1 MKTVNTLAIS
11 EIKRRGMAA
20 IKAGLRLGPLH
31 ITKRNKVAA
40 VILSEDDYQR
50 LSGKNRAVMP
60 GMSAVQWLLAQPSL
74 NQRSKKQMDAT
85 LRSQRAW

>member
-11 EIKRRGMAA
+11 EIKRRGMTA
-20 IKAGLRLGPLH
+20 IEAGLQLGPVH

-50 LSGKNRAVMP
+50 LSGKKRAVMP
-60 GMSAVQWLLAQPSL
+60 GMSAVQWLLAQPL
-74 NQRSKKQMDAT
+74 LGQHSKKQMDAA
-85 LRSQRAW
+85 LRAQRSW